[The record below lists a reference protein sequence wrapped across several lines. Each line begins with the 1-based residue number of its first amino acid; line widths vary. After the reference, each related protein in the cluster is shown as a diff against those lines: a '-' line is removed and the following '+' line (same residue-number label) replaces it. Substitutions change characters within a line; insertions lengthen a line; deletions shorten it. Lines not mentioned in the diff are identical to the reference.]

1 MTKEPKCIGN
11 DSNTSSRATSL
22 NGSIGILEQR
32 RRAAVSLIVQPKT
45 MRFARSLCPK
55 FSKDSLTSRLEACSE
70 LEYFIELFGTLK
82 IEYSAIENYTKFYL
96 SLDQIL
102 MTN

>member
-1 MTKEPKCIGN
+1 
-11 DSNTSSRATSL
+11 
-22 NGSIGILEQR
+22 
-32 RRAAVSLIVQPKT
+32 

-82 IEYSAIENYTKFYL
+82 IEIRLLNNIPINNL
-96 SLDQIL
+96 GLVQIL